1 MTDPHPPGFS
11 TEVPVPDE
19 PDDVV
24 TEELDLPATPKK
36 AKTHHKSFWR
46 ELPLLILIALA
57 IAVIIKTF
65 IVQAFWIPSGSM
77 ETTLMVDDRV
87 LVNKLSYRFG
97 DIGRGDIVVFDDP
110 RGTLE
115 QESVAESL
123 LRNLAESIGL
133 STPKSE
139 FIKRVV
145 ALPGETIEISGGVVL
160 IDSVP
165 LNEPYVHPR
174 SNMPNFGPEL
184 VAPGYLFVMGD
195 NRNSSQDSR
204 VFGPIAEQTVV
215 GRAFTI
221 LWPTDRWSGL

>member
-1 MTDPHPPGFS
+1 M
-11 TEVPVPDE
+11 PDE
-19 PDDVV
+19 PDEDP
-24 TEELDLPATPKK
+24 TLEFESQPQPA
-36 AKTHHKSFWR
+36 AKRAKGEGKSFWR
-46 ELPLLILIALA
+46 ELPLLIIIALA

-77 ETTLMVDDRV
+77 EDSLMVDDRV

-97 DIGRGDIVVFDDP
+97 DVARGDIIVFDDP
-110 RGTLE
+110 RGSLD

-145 ALPGETIEISGGVVL
+145 AMPGETIQITDGAVHIDGVR
-160 IDSVP
+160 IE
-165 LNEPYVHPR
+165 EPYVHPR
-174 SNMPNFGPEL
+174 TSMPNFGPEL
-184 VAPGYLFVMGD
+184 IPPGYLFVMGD

-204 VFGPIAEQTVV
+204 VFGPIAEESVV

-221 LWPTDRWSGL
+221 LWPADRWSGL